1 MTKAALFLME
11 HVLYLVVEEVRL
23 KPENLPE
30 RLYKVSGRIFSP
42 RLAERN

>member
-1 MTKAALFLME
+1 MAGTAVFMGDPKQSE
-11 HVLYLVVEEVRL
+11 QRL